1 MMGIEK
7 LNFYHHQCIIL
18 SRVLQKITEKQHKGH
33 RTIGNAM
40 QMSILHKIQFF
51 KVIYSTLL
59 FTETILQL
67 PCLS

>member
-1 MMGIEK
+1 MMEIEK

-18 SRVLQKITEKQHKGH
+18 SSVLQKITEKQHKGH
-33 RTIGNAM
+33 RTIGM

-51 KVIYSTLL
+51 KVTYSTLL